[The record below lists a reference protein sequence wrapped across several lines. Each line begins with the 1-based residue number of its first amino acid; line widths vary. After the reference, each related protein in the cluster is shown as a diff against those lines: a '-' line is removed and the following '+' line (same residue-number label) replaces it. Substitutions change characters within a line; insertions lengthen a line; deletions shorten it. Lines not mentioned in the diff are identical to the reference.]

1 MGESSAAYSLI
12 PRLKLFTCHIK
23 RGDCAGYVSTSVRV
37 QFRLFLI
44 RKKISPINASAT
56 AAPTAMRAIG
66 GPS

>member
-1 MGESSAAYSLI
+1 MISSYLYNLQKKENA
-12 PRLKLFTCHIK
+12 
-23 RGDCAGYVSTSVRV
+23 GDISTSDRV